1 MNVRLLLHAMLAVAL
16 ALPLGGCLFRS
27 HRAEVLLSNTPLKT
41 ATLNELVTKINAEAA
56 KVHTLNATVN
66 LAASS
71 GGSKKGKITEYK
83 EIKGYI
89 LVRQPNMLRMIG
101 LLPIV
106 RNRAFDMVSD
116 GNTFKLWVPPQNK
129 FIVGSNVVV
138 RPSQRPLENLRPQHI
153 YDALLLHPID
163 PAHDIAVLEQG
174 NQNVEDP
181 KTKKTVLQP
190 DYVVDVITRVDQ
202 SWYLSRKIT
211 FSRVDLMPIGQR
223 VYDRNGYLATDATYF
238 GFKDFGGLTFPAT
251 IRIWRPQE
259 EYSVT
264 LNIEKLTINQ
274 PLTDEQ
280 FALNQPPGS
289 QLVQL
294 DKPAP
299 SAASNTG
306 PAATPATSN
315 NTPNTGSPTS
325 NTNSNTKPEA
335 SSANP
340 TPPQPEKN

>member
-1 MNVRLLLHAMLAVAL
+1 MSRMNVRFPLRAVLAVVL
-16 ALPLGGCLFRS
+16 ALPLTGCLFRS
-27 HRAEVLLSNTPLKT
+27 HRAQVLLSNAPLQT
-41 ATLNELVTKINAEAA
+41 ATLEQLVSTINTQANKIQ
-56 KVHTLNATVN
+56 TLNSTADI
-66 LAASS
+66 AASS

-83 EIKGYI
+83 EVKGYI

-101 LLPIV
+101 LMPIV

-116 GNTFKLWVPPQNK
+116 GSSFKLWVPPVNK
-129 FIVGSNVVV
+129 FVVGSNTVVH
-138 RPSQRPLENLRPQHI
+138 PSQKPLENLRPQHI

-174 NQNVEDP
+174 NRTIEDP
-181 KTKKTVLQP
+181 KTRKQFLEP
-190 DYVVDVITRVDQ
+190 DYVVDVISRTDH

-211 FSRVDLMPIGQR
+211 FSRVDLMPIRQR

-238 GFKDFGGLTFPAT
+238 DFKDFEGLLFPST

-264 LNIEKLTINQ
+264 LKIEKMTINQ

-280 FALNQPPGS
+280 FVLNQPPGS

-294 DKPAP
+294 DKGA
-299 SAASNTG
+299 STAASNG
-306 PAATPATSN
+306 GNAPR
-315 NTPNTGSPTS
+315 
-325 NTNSNTKPEA
+325 
-335 SSANP
+335 
-340 TPPQPEKN
+340 Q

>member
-1 MNVRLLLHAMLAVAL
+1 MSRMNLRFPLRAVLAVVL
-16 ALPLGGCLFRS
+16 ALPLAGCLFHS
-27 HRAEVLLSNTPLKT
+27 HRAQVLLSNAPLQT
-41 ATLNELVTKINAEAA
+41 ATLDQLVSTINAQAN
-56 KVHTLNATVN
+56 KIQTLNATVDI
-66 LAASS
+66 LASS

-83 EIKGYI
+83 EVKGYI

-116 GNTFKLWVPPQNK
+116 GSSFKLWVPPANK
-129 FIVGSNVVV
+129 FVVGSNSVV
-138 RPSQRPLENLRPQHI
+138 RPSQKPLENLRPQHI

-174 NQNVEDP
+174 NRTIEDP
-181 KTKKTVLQP
+181 KTRKQLLEP
-190 DYVVDVITRVDQ
+190 DYVVDVISRTEQ

-211 FSRVDLMPIGQR
+211 FSRVDLMPIRQR

-238 GFKDFGGLTFPAT
+238 DFKDFEGLLFPAE
-251 IRIWRPQE
+251 IRTWRPQE

-264 LNIEKLTINQ
+264 LKIEKMTINQ

-294 DKPAP
+294 DKGA
-299 SAASNTG
+299 STASNG
-306 PAATPATSN
+306 GNAPR
-315 NTPNTGSPTS
+315 
-325 NTNSNTKPEA
+325 
-335 SSANP
+335 
-340 TPPQPEKN
+340 Q

>member
-1 MNVRLLLHAMLAVAL
+1 MNLRLFSRVAL
-16 ALPLGGCLFRS
+16 AVLLTLPFAGCLFRS
-27 HRAEVLLSNTPLKT
+27 KKAEVLLSNAPLKT
-41 ATLNELVTKINAEAA
+41 ASLEQLAAFINTQAGKI
-56 KVHTLNATVN
+56 HTLSATVDIV
-66 LAASS
+66 ASS

-101 LLPIV
+101 LMPIV

-116 GNTFKLWVPPQNK
+116 GTAFKLWIPPANK
-129 FIVGSNVVV
+129 FVVGSNNIVH
-138 RPSQRPLENLRPQHI
+138 PSQKPLENLRPQHI

-163 PAHDIAVLEQG
+163 PSHDIAVLEQS
-174 NQNVEDP
+174 NRTIDDP
-181 KTKKTVLQP
+181 KTKKQTLEP
-190 DYVVDVITRVDQ
+190 DYNVDVITRTYG

-211 FSRVDLMPIGQR
+211 FSRVDLMPVRQR

-238 GFKDFGGLTFPAT
+238 DFKEYSGVLFPYT

-264 LNIEKLTINQ
+264 LKIEKMTTNQ

-294 DKPAP
+294 DKTPP
-299 SAASNTG
+299 TAASSGN
-306 PAATPATSN
+306 A
-315 NTPNTGSPTS
+315 SP
-325 NTNSNTKPEA
+325 PR
-335 SSANP
+335 
-340 TPPQPEKN
+340 